1 MRIGIAT
8 YRTLSALF
16 LVLLVV
22 VVWLA
27 TDGRIKEAAVGLA
40 AMVMLAVGQA
50 LMLRCQ
56 HCGTRPG
63 LWLLAMWTVLLSP
76 EFYIADALFLR
87 KCTRCRK
94 SLSANK
100 EASGAV

>member
-8 YRTLSALF
+8 YRALSALF

-27 TDGRIKEAAVGLA
+27 TDGRMKEAAVGLA
-40 AMVMLAVGQA
+40 AMVVLAVAQA

-63 LWLLAMWTVLLSP
+63 VWLLAMWTVFLSP
-76 EFYIADALFLR
+76 EFYVADALFLR
-87 KCTRCRK
+87 KCTRCQK
-94 SLSANK
+94 SLSASK
-100 EASGAV
+100 EVSRAV

>member
-8 YRTLSALF
+8 YRALSALLLIL
-16 LVLLVV
+16 LVL

-27 TDGRIKEAAVGLA
+27 TDGRIKEAGIGLA
-40 AMVMLAVGQA
+40 AMVAVAIGQA

-56 HCGTRPG
+56 HCGARPG
-63 LWLLAMWTVLLSP
+63 LWILAIYTAFLSP
-76 EFYIADALFLR
+76 EFYFADALFLR
-87 KCTRCRK
+87 KCFRCRK
-94 SLSANK
+94 SLSVTK

>member
-1 MRIGIAT
+1 MRIDIAT
-8 YRTLSALF
+8 YRVLSALF

-22 VVWLA
+22 VVWMA
-27 TDGRIKEAAVGLA
+27 TDGRNSEAAVGLS
-40 AMVMLAVGQA
+40 AMVALAIGQG

-63 LWLLAMWTVLLSP
+63 LWLLAIWTVFLSP
-76 EFYIADALFLR
+76 EFYVADALFLR
-87 KCTRCRK
+87 KCTRCHK

-100 EASGAV
+100 EASSAV